1 MTKVEALKLLYTA
14 LGGSE
19 DISDMQT
26 VCDVLNAISA
36 LYNGGEASTIAEAIA
51 VIADVCS
58 GGTPAQ
64 PVLQDKTAT
73 PATSEQTITADT
85 GYDGLGTVTVSA
97 VTAAIDTN
105 IVAGNIKAGVEI
117 LGVTGTYSGE

>member
-1 MTKVEALKLLYTA
+1 MTKVEALKRLYTA

-58 GGTPAQ
+58 G
-64 PVLQDKTAT
+64 
-73 PATSEQTITADT
+73 E
-85 GYDGLGTVTVSA
+85 
-97 VTAAIDTN
+97 
-105 IVAGNIKAGVEI
+105 
-117 LGVTGTYSGE
+117 